1 MRLASISFA
10 TACAALM
17 CGLATAPA
25 DATTIEVAVTDIRS
39 DKGAI
44 MASLLKAN
52 MAKGIAEQVKGV
64 REPARPGELKL
75 TFEGLEPGEYAIMLY
90 HDENG
95 NGEMDKNL
103 FGLPQEGYGFSN
115 AARSSFGP
123 PKFRDM
129 KVVVAEGGRV
139 VTTAPIN
146 Y

>member
-1 MRLASISFA
+1 MRLASLTLA
-10 TACAALM
+10 TACAALA
-17 CGLATAPA
+17 CGVAAAPA
-25 DATTIEVAVTDIRS
+25 EANMLAVEVTDIRS

-52 MAKGIAEQVKGV
+52 LEKGIAEQVKGV
-64 REPARPGELKL
+64 REAARPGRLTL
-75 TFEGLEPGEYAIMLY
+75 TFDGLEPGEYAVMLY

-95 NGEMDKNL
+95 NGEMDRNL

-115 AARSSFGP
+115 AAKGSFGP

-129 KVVVAEGGRV
+129 KVVVEAGGRA
-139 VTTAPIN
+139 VTTAPVS